1 MKIALVFS
9 GQPRFINSVSYI
21 SIYDKLLTKYD
32 CDVYAHFW
40 YSSDVNTVYE
50 TAAWSTLGNIQLSPN
65 TINDFIELYHPKNIV
80 YEEPYSDIQLV
91 NRKYERVN
99 HEREPY
105 NTRSMFTSH
114 KKAYNLIDD
123 VTKYD
128 FIIRIRTDD
137 VIYTIPDLNT
147 LDTSKN
153 YVFLQD
159 NQRIV
164 INDSFAIM
172 NNKDAKYLFNG
183 IDIIDMLYDNN
194 TNITFNNEQLF
205 KEILIA
211 NNAFNNTVLLENDKL
226 KLGFFRGNRIQIWKD

>member
-9 GQPRFINSVSYI
+9 GQPRFVNSLAYLSIN
-21 SIYDKLLTKYD
+21 DNLLQKYD

-40 YSSDVNTVYE
+40 FSSNKDKVYE
-50 TAAWSTLGNIQLSPN
+50 TALWSSLGDIKLSEN
-65 TINDFIELYHPKNIV
+65 SIKDFIHLYNPIKIK
-80 YEEPYSDIQLV
+80 YEEPYTDSELV
-91 NRKYERVN
+91 KRTYERVN
-99 HEREPY
+99 HYREPY

-114 KKAYNLIDD
+114 KKAYSLIDD

-137 VIYTIPDLNT
+137 VIYIMPDLNT
-147 LDTSKN
+147 LDTRKN

-159 NQRIV
+159 NNRIV

-183 IDIIDMLYDNN
+183 IDNIDMLYDNN
-194 TNITFNNEQLF
+194 ININFNNEDLF
-205 KEILIA
+205 KEILIT
-211 NNAFNNTVLLENDKL
+211 NNVFDNTVMLENDKL